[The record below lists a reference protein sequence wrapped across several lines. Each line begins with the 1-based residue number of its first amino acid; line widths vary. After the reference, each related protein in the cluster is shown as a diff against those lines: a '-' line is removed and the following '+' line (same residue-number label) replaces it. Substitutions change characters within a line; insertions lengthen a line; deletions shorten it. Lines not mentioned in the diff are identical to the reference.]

1 MKRILFLLTL
11 CIAFISCNA
20 NASTETSEKKN
31 EGSKKDCVEV
41 LCFHGKQRCITCR
54 TIEET
59 TENLVNTEFAEEIK
73 NGKLVFRII
82 DITEKEN
89 EKIADKY
96 EVTWSSLFIIR
107 HEDGKEKVEN
117 MTEFAFANARKSPD
131 TFKAGV
137 SAKINEMLK

>member
-11 CIAFISCNA
+11 CIAFISCNT
-20 NASTETSEKKN
+20 NAKSETSATGE
-31 EGSKKDCVEV
+31 EVSGKDCVEV

-59 TENLVNTEFAEEIK
+59 TENLVNTEFADEIK
-73 NGKLVFRII
+73 SGKLVFRII
-82 DITEKEN
+82 DITKEEN

-107 HEDGKEKVEN
+107 HKDGKEKVEN

-131 TFKAGV
+131 TFKPGV

>member
-1 MKRILFLLTL
+1 M
-11 CIAFISCNA
+11 
-20 NASTETSEKKN
+20 
-31 EGSKKDCVEV
+31 EV

-59 TENLVNTEFAEEIK
+59 TENLVNTEFADEIK
-73 NGKLVFRII
+73 SGKLVFRII
-82 DITEKEN
+82 DITKEEN
-89 EKIADKY
+89 EKIVDRY

-107 HEDGKEKVEN
+107 YKDGKEKVEN

>member
-1 MKRILFLLTL
+1 MKKILFLLTL

-20 NASTETSEKKN
+20 NAKTENRENSEKTV
-31 EGSKKDCVEV
+31 KKDCVEV

-96 EVTWSSLFIIR
+96 EVTWSSLFIVR
-107 HEDGKEKVEN
+107 HKDGKEKVEN

-137 SAKINEMLK
+137 SAKIKEMLK